1 MIEFLQT
8 ASGYLVTVFVV
19 TSMLNVGL
27 TQKPARILRHLRNYQ
42 FLLAMLVVNIVVVPA
57 LMIFALRI
65 VPVAPHYEIG
75 LILFGVAAGAP
86 FLIHLTK
93 TSQRDLALGATV
105 LMVLMFSSVLTMPL
119 LLPFLIEGIEVG
131 AWQIIAPMLIQIV
144 LPMII
149 GMLLLQFLES
159 FTAIIQPWVAKISNI
174 ALYALIVAVLVGYG
188 GNLLDPQ
195 IWVAIAVGLVVL
207 VLAFFI
213 GFMMGDGHDQLKD
226 VGGLG
231 TAQRGT
237 ASALIVASNAF
248 DDPRIL
254 VIITILN
261 TVGVVV
267 LILAAKWLSPDH
279 RFSFLTPVAA
289 DTPERKK
296 TAQTPA
302 SSPVTKEES

>member
-1 MIEFLQT
+1 MIEFLQS

-27 TQKPARILRHLRNYQ
+27 TQKPARILQHLRNYQ

-65 VPVAPHYEIG
+65 VPVTPHYEIG

-131 AWQIIAPMLIQIV
+131 ARQIIAPMLIQMV

-174 ALYALIVAVLVGYG
+174 TLYALIVAVLVGYG

-237 ASALIVASNAF
+237 ASALIVASDAF
-248 DDPRIL
+248 DDPLIL

-296 TAQTPA
+296 AAPAPA